1 MKKFLICV
9 MMFLWCGI
17 AVADEWTIYKEVIE
31 ELEKVRE
38 IAVIGVEYNDYLLA
52 IILLTVKASS
62 IDETVEI
69 DPAFSENAQASYYF
83 YLKAEIDWALI
94 RWRNETDY
102 EEIVEESWTA
112 ASIELDEAI
121 AIYEALGD
129 PSKTPPDIDKD
140 DNNKN
145 TAAAAD
151 SGGEDNGGTAA
162 DGNGYSNGSDDI
174 GYCFIGGLVSS
185 F

>member
-1 MKKFLICV
+1 MKKFLIFV
-9 MMFLWCGI
+9 MMFFWCGI
-17 AVADEWTIYKEVIE
+17 AVADEWTIYKDILE

-38 IAVIGVEYNDYLLA
+38 IAVIGVEYNDYVLA
-52 IILLTVKASS
+52 LFLLTVEVSS

-69 DPAFSENAQASYYF
+69 DPDFSENAQASYFLYM
-83 YLKAEIDWALI
+83 KAAYDWALI
-94 RWRNETDY
+94 RWREETGY

-121 AIYEALGD
+121 AVYEALGD
-129 PSKTPPDIDKD
+129 PSKTPPDIDND

-145 TAAAAD
+145 TAAAAG
-151 SGGEDNGGTAA
+151 SGGEGDGGTAA